1 MNYEGLR
8 LSVEA
13 ADTDAETA
21 DAETGGADLIQMSAQ
36 YQRADTEHQADG
48 CKI

>member
-13 ADTDAETA
+13 ADAETADA
-21 DAETGGADLIQMSAQ
+21 DAETGGAGLI
-36 YQRADTEHQADG
+36 
-48 CKI
+48 

>member
-13 ADTDAETA
+13 ADADAETA
-21 DAETGGADLIQMSAQ
+21 DAKTGGAGLI
-36 YQRADTEHQADG
+36 
-48 CKI
+48 